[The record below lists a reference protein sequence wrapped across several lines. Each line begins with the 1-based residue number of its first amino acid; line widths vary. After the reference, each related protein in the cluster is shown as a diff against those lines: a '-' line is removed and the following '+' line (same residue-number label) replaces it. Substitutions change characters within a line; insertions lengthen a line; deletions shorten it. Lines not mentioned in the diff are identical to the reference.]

1 MQVCVGGN
9 KKDNKKQQTKR
20 GKNQYNKSMT
30 FIYDSWVLYSKTK
43 IKSVIY
49 LLLSYQF
56 ESDSCRGVLDTTL
69 CDKVCQGLAAGRWF
83 SPCTLVSSTN
93 TTVSHD
99 IFEILLKVSLNTTTL
114 TLNVFL

>member
-1 MQVCVGGN
+1 
-9 KKDNKKQQTKR
+9 
-20 GKNQYNKSMT
+20 MT
-30 FIYDSWVLYSKTK
+30 FLYDSWVLYSKTK

-49 LLLSYQF
+49 LLFSYQF

-83 SPCTLVSSTN
+83 FPGTLVSSTN

-99 IFEILLKVSLNTTTL
+99 IFKIMLKVSLNTI
-114 TLNVFL
+114 TLNVLL